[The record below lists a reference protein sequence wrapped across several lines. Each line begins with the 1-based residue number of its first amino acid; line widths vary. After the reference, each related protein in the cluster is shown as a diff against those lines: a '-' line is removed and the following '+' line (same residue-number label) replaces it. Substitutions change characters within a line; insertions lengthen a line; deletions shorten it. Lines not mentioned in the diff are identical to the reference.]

1 MTSQQRMGDLETML
15 LQLNRRHASGE
26 VVKSLERY
34 MPPDARIG
42 SVGFFTVP

>member
-1 MTSQQRMGDLETML
+1 MPDLENVL
-15 LQLNRRHASGE
+15 QQLNRRHASGL

-34 MPPDARIG
+34 MPADARIG